1 MLQTLITL
9 DFGASSITIGRDLYG
24 ARVVDGGDGSGPSV
38 TVSLLP
44 LKQCLG
50 MYKDPSCNNA
60 FGFTGVA
67 EPPLRALPTV
77 SCVLTRDLPMPP
89 PPQPPMMPPSPP
101 PGYAIDVSQCYLGG
115 HAHFVVAP
123 HKVSSTAALQTWVVN
138 VHLNLWRAGMNVVLD
153 FPGALH
159 ATHSLHVAS
168 VTPADVARL
177 VSVTKHSAI
186 VQLQETAARD
196 FKFEALGDVDSV
208 TVCLLYTSP
217 SPRDS

>member
-9 DFGASSITIGRDLYG
+9 DFGASALTIGRDLYG

-67 EPPLRALPTV
+67 EPPLRALPMV

-186 VQLQETAARD
+186 V
-196 FKFEALGDVDSV
+196 
-208 TVCLLYTSP
+208 
-217 SPRDS
+217 

>member
-1 MLQTLITL
+1 M
-9 DFGASSITIGRDLYG
+9 
-24 ARVVDGGDGSGPSV
+24 
-38 TVSLLP
+38 
-44 LKQCLG
+44 
-50 MYKDPSCNNA
+50 
-60 FGFTGVA
+60 
-67 EPPLRALPTV
+67 

-168 VTPADVARL
+168 VTPADVARA

-208 TVCLLYTSP
+208 TVVCDIDGGRPPPPPHPAVVDQRAGVVGSAEAAVGGAAAATTAHVAFETGDRVPPARP
-217 SPRDS
+217 STKA